1 MRLTNRERWLAGGL
15 AALIATVAFTAFGV
29 VPAAERIN
37 TLNRVLPE
45 KQKMLR
51 DISAKSEEYLALR
64 ARLDNLEKQDNP
76 DGKEFELPAFLES
89 MTNELGMAK
98 NVAQMKKQMLQLDTE
113 RAEVIVEVKLE
124 NIMLKQLVGLL
135 LKTKSSG
142 RFLQVKNLYI
152 EKSKTDPNLLDAVI
166 QISTVAIN
174 KPPLSPEPM
183 TPRR

>member
-15 AALIATVAFTAFGV
+15 AALIAAVTFAAFCVA
-29 VPAAERIN
+29 PAVERIN

-45 KQKMLR
+45 KQKTLQ
-51 DISAKSEEYLALR
+51 DLSAKSREYLTLR
-64 ARLDNLEKQDNP
+64 AGLDNLEKQSAP

-98 NVAQMKKQMLQLDTE
+98 KVAQMKRQMLQLDPKC
-113 RAEVIVEVKLE
+113 AEVIVEVKLE
-124 NIMLKQLVGLL
+124 NIMLKQLVEFL

-152 EKSKTDPNLLDAVI
+152 EKSRTDPALLDAVI
-166 QISTVAIN
+166 QISTLTI
-174 KPPLSPEPM
+174 S
-183 TPRR
+183 